1 MKLGRP
7 LLRRALSSSNARA
20 LSSSKAEAQ
29 HCRENVALFDVSSFA
44 KLMVKGR
51 EAESCMQKLC
61 CGDVSV
67 VNEARYTG
75 MLNEEGGYE
84 SDCTVT
90 KLGDDEFLVVS
101 PTGSATRDADW
112 IRRHLTGDAT
122 LVDVSNQLAV
132 LAVMG
137 PESRNLLEACVTEP
151 SVFDDFPFG
160 ASRALDIGH
169 AASVRAQRIT
179 YVGELGF
186 ELYVPVE
193 SAAHVYR
200 SLHAASAEHPTA
212 DLRDCGYY
220 SIDSLRTEKAYRAW
234 GHELDPFVT
243 PFEAGLGFTID
254 WSKDFIGK
262 GALAKKK
269 TQPLT
274 QRVVALHTHEEDLPI
289 WGNEP
294 VLRDG
299 ELVGNV
305 TTANYAHSLGGQV
318 ALAIVKHPEV
328 GVKGFVKAGT
338 YEIDVGGTRLKATG
352 SLRPPFDP
360 KHKRP
365 QGIYEDHTE
374 TVRAAA

>member
-1 MKLGRP
+1 
-7 LLRRALSSSNARA
+7 
-20 LSSSKAEAQ
+20 
-29 HCRENVALFDVSSFA
+29 
-44 KLMVKGR
+44 
-51 EAESCMQKLC
+51 
-61 CGDVSV
+61 
-67 VNEARYTG
+67 
-75 MLNEEGGYE
+75 MLNSDGGYE

-137 PESRNLLEACVTEP
+137 PESLNLLKACVTEP

-262 GALAKKK
+262 DALAKKK

-289 WGNEP
+289 WGAEP

-318 ALAIVKHPEV
+318 ALALIKHPEV